1 MVRSGPSPA
10 ALSVTSA
17 KDAVEAGLQR
27 FSDGDPAT
35 ALQLFRAGLSM
46 RPSPDEARAATYN
59 SACALTALGRYQ
71 EALAQLESAVTVHD
85 LALRVAER
93 DPDLAALRLAPGW
106 PALRSRLEAA
116 RGAQSSTALRAEARS
131 PFRTLR
137 LLGLGGVTLGA
148 GLGAAVLAARLAG
161 FLGRGEEASLPDA
174 LQNLAINLAVTGV
187 AGFLLARD
195 WAAGRRGVAQAAREE
210 ALGEL
215 RFLPPARGEAGVPRA
230 LRTLRG
236 SRRPLVLAG
245 RRSFTAAALASARPH
260 AAALAQRG
268 ICVLPV
274 VLQED
279 SETAEWLEGLR
290 REFAAGKGAAGGEGF
305 AAGPSPRAPAQ
316 SAPRW
321 QLEPADPDQWK
332 AWATESGLLGSPSA
346 PSTAPET
353 GYIVLDLDGC
363 ISGSGPG
370 LPDWPALLAAT
381 PTLKLKESAAKKRG
395 A

>member
-27 FSDGDPAT
+27 FSNGDPAT

-85 LALRVAER
+85 LALRVVER

-236 SRRPLVLAG
+236 SRRPL
-245 RRSFTAAALASARPH
+245 
-260 AAALAQRG
+260 RG

-279 SETAEWLEGLR
+279 SETAERLEGLR

-321 QLEPADPDQWK
+321 QLEPADPHQWK

>member
-27 FSDGDPAT
+27 FSNGDPAT

-85 LALRVAER
+85 LALRVVER

-195 WAAGRRGVAQAAREE
+195 WAAGRRG
-210 ALGEL
+210 
-215 RFLPPARGEAGVPRA
+215 
-230 LRTLRG
+230 
-236 SRRPLVLAG
+236 
-245 RRSFTAAALASARPH
+245 
-260 AAALAQRG
+260 RG

-279 SETAEWLEGLR
+279 SETAERLEGLR

-321 QLEPADPDQWK
+321 QLEPADPHQWK

>member
-1 MVRSGPSPA
+1 CTPPNTVIVALGFMRLLGLPSCLANRTAWGTCHERHGTLHASLPAVPAPARRSPPGHPRRKPARSTTMVRSGPSPA

-27 FSDGDPAT
+27 FSNGDPAT

-85 LALRVAER
+85 LALRVVER

-236 SRRPLVLAG
+236 S
-245 RRSFTAAALASARPH
+245 
-260 AAALAQRG
+260 
-268 ICVLPV
+268 
-274 VLQED
+274 
-279 SETAEWLEGLR
+279 
-290 REFAAGKGAAGGEGF
+290 
-305 AAGPSPRAPAQ
+305 
-316 SAPRW
+316 
-321 QLEPADPDQWK
+321 
-332 AWATESGLLGSPSA
+332 
-346 PSTAPET
+346 
-353 GYIVLDLDGC
+353 
-363 ISGSGPG
+363 
-370 LPDWPALLAAT
+370 
-381 PTLKLKESAAKKRG
+381 
-395 A
+395 